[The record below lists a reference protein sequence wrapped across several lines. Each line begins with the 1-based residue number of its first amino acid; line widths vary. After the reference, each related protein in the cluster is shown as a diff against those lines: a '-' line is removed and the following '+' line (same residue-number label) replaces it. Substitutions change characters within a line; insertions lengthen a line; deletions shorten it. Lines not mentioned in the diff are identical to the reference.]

1 MRRKVSFEDRPS
13 DLPPELF
20 ERYVNDAFRMNPD
33 LKTHDVPVI
42 RYLALKGAHHNR
54 FRADDDRFCGPDEA

>member
-20 ERYVNDAFRMNPD
+20 DRYVNDAFWMDPD
-33 LKTHDVPVI
+33 LKTHDVPDI
-42 RYLALKGAHHNR
+42 RCLA
-54 FRADDDRFCGPDEA
+54 P